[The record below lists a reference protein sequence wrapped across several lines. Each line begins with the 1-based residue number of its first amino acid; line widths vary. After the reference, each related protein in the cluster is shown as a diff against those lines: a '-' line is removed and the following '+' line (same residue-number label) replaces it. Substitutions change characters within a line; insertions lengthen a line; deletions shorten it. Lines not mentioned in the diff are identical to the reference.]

1 MKQEGHLQTFALTL
15 KTRTPVFIGC
25 GQSYNKK
32 EYIFDQREQTV
43 SFLDEERFFAFLAKN
58 RLADAYEQYMLGNR
72 WRGLKEFLQDNRV
85 PPSQINKLIRCR
97 IDARDAL
104 DESHSLKEI
113 QRFIRD
119 GQGRVYVPGSSVK
132 GALRTVLLKSM
143 MLENPPDSSL
153 TLNEKE
159 APEELWLHTLTLNPD
174 VRNPL
179 NSIMRGMQVSDS
191 LPIADSAMCLSKKID
206 TFRDGGVNKLNLC
219 RECIRP
225 GTEIHCVLTLDQSV
239 LRGKITCES
248 LLHAI
253 GEVSEYYQATVTR
266 KYPYAPNDLTA
277 RTILLGGGVGFQ
289 SKTVTDPIYGAR
301 ALAVTGG
308 ILSRSF
314 YAHNHGKDVQEGI
327 SPRALKQTVY
337 KKAAYTYG
345 ACEVFLQ

>member
-15 KTRTPVFIGC
+15 KTTTPVFIGC
-25 GQSYNKK
+25 GKSYTKK
-32 EYIFDQREQTV
+32 EYIFEEREQTV
-43 SFLDEERFFAFLAKN
+43 AFLDEERLFTFLVKN

-72 WRGLKEFLQDNRV
+72 WRGLKEFLLDNRV
-85 PPSQINKLIRCR
+85 PQSQINKLIRCR

-113 QRFIRD
+113 QRFVRD

-132 GALRTVLLKSM
+132 GALRTVLLKSL
-143 MLENPPDSSL
+143 MLENPPDNSL
-153 TLNEKE
+153 SLNGKD
-159 APEELWLHTLTLNPD
+159 AQEELWLHTLSLKPD

-179 NSIMRGMQVSDS
+179 NSLMRGVQVSDS
-191 LPIADSAMCLSKKID
+191 LPIEDGDMCLSKKID
-206 TFRDGGVNKLNLC
+206 TFRDGGVNTLNLC
-219 RECIRP
+219 RECLKP

-239 LRGKITCES
+239 LQGKLTSES
-248 LLHAI
+248 LLDAI

-266 KYPYAPNDLTA
+266 KYPYAPNDLTH

-289 SKTVTDPIYGAR
+289 SKTVTDPIYGAET
-301 ALAVTGG
+301 LKVTSG
-308 ILSRSF
+308 ILSRNFS
-314 YAHNHGKDVQEGI
+314 AHNHGKDVQEGI